1 MWSADIFFLKF
12 PDFFSSHVTAVNGT
26 LIGIRIVK
34 SAIRWREEMD
44 TLYVNGYRLLQ
55 VSCDIHDLYT
65 LGFDDNIDM
74 TAHVRNSPAGI
85 AGTIFSKGN
94 FSSNIASLRIRLML
108 RQ

>member
-1 MWSADIFFLKF
+1 
-12 PDFFSSHVTAVNGT
+12 
-26 LIGIRIVK
+26 
-34 SAIRWREEMD
+34 MD

-85 AGTIFSKGN
+85 AGTISLDRSCIFRCIDN
-94 FSSNIASLRIRLML
+94 FDKARFIISDGKCIIIY
-108 RQ
+108 